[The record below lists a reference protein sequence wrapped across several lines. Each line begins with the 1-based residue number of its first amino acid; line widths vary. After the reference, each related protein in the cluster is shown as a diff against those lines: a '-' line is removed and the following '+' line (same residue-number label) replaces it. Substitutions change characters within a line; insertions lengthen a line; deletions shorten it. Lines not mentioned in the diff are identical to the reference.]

1 MAGHPV
7 AGQVVQALLFLAAL
21 VAAFAPV
28 TARLYGRQ
36 QRSWKLSAKCRDQ
49 ARSERSLGAPG
60 RAALRVAVPLDS
72 GGLRWQRRWH

>member
-28 TARLYGRQ
+28 TARLYGR
-36 QRSWKLSAKCRDQ
+36 
-49 ARSERSLGAPG
+49 
-60 RAALRVAVPLDS
+60 
-72 GGLRWQRRWH
+72 